1 MKINGVLVLAF
12 LLMIWEP
19 HFVYAAQEEQVAE
32 IKRWQDGYAYDDK
45 DNQIKDTW
53 AIDNNVFEGKYVC
66 FDAVGNVL
74 VRADEILTDRDFSS
88 YASDTELDKGMVAL
102 RTEYV
107 EGFNGVIYLIFTNS
121 NGGQVVYEIDEEM
134 EYMRNIHLASNT
146 YVLIGVTRNEGSEQ
160 EYKVEVSPGEFTI
173 SNNGFLV
180 VNIIVREGESDID
193 ISNALS
199 SFFASKEADETE
211 DESRYA
217 LQEDEGEEAKKEK
230 SPNADFAV
238 ENFILMITVL
248 ISAMVCIV
256 WWFKKKERGGK

>member
-1 MKINGVLVLAF
+1 MFAAF
-12 LLMIWEP
+12 LLFTWEP
-19 HFVYAAQEEQVAE
+19 YSTYAAQEEEVLE
-32 IKRWQDGYAYDDK
+32 IKEWRNGYAYDEQN
-45 DNQIKDTW
+45 NQIKDTW
-53 AIDNNVFEGKYVC
+53 AIDNYVFEGKYVC
-66 FDAVGNVL
+66 FDSEGNVL
-74 VRADEILTDRDFSS
+74 VRAEEILEDMDFSL
-88 YASDTELDKGMVAL
+88 YASDTEMDKGMVAL
-102 RTEYV
+102 RV
-107 EGFNGVIYLIFTNS
+107 NCFDGFDGSIYLVFTNVN
-121 NGGQVVYEIDEEM
+121 NGQLVYEINREM

-199 SFFASKEADETE
+199 SFFASKEADGTE